1 MKALFLFIT
10 AAVVLGFGYRFYSKL
25 LALWVFRLD
34 INYSTPA
41 QAAPEDIG
49 LGANRHVVFG
59 HHFAIVAGATTLT
72 GSAIAV
78 TWGWIPA
85 FLWVL
90 AGTAV
95 AAGTYSL
102 GSLWLAV
109 RHGEAELPDVAVA
122 LIGPRAG
129 ALFLALALPLL
140 LSINAVLVWLAAAL
154 LAAYPAAALPFW
166 VQLLIA
172 FVAGVF
178 LHRRHGNGLLGV
190 SLAALIVTGVTLW
203 LLGKLA
209 FAFSGAINLDVR
221 GYSLLSVDATI
232 VWVVLLLVSAYY
244 ASRLPI
250 HQLLQPRGYLA
261 ALYTVLLLLTL
272 VIGLALRHPVVIAP
286 SFHAPAGA
294 PDVIPWIFVTLTS
307 GAIAG
312 LYLLF
317 ATGVTGRR
325 LSRETDARYV
335 GYGVAIA
342 EGLLAVSAI
351 VIAVSAFGTVEQWT
365 GYYASWAGVQDLP
378 KLLVLYIN
386 GFAEVVQTMG
396 ISIDFGRAFAAF
408 VILGLIAATLD
419 AGIYVQKNLL
429 AMLARRYHWPRLGE
443 ARVALLL
450 TIGVVGALALYDGRG
465 QGGLSVWPLF
475 GVWNQV
481 LALGGFALIA
491 LALQRRQQ
499 PIWFVAAPAF
509 LLVAVTAWV
518 LPWQLVLW
526 WSSASWLLFTCG
538 GVLLA
543 LAIWLGWET
552 VRAWKQDTGAAPHA

>member
-1 MKALFLFIT
+1 MNTLFLLVT

-34 INYSTPA
+34 VNYSTPA
-41 QAAPEDIG
+41 QAVPEDIG

-72 GSAIAV
+72 GTAIAIS
-78 TWGWIPA
+78 WGWIPA

-109 RHGEAELPDVAVA
+109 RHGGAELPDIAIA
-122 LIGPRAG
+122 LIGPRADV
-129 ALFLALALPLL
+129 LFLVLAIPLL

-154 LAAYPAAALPFW
+154 LIAYPAAVLPFW
-166 VQLLIA
+166 AQLLIA
-172 FVAGVF
+172 FGVGVF
-178 LHRRHGNGLLGV
+178 LHQRHGNRLLPV
-190 SLAALIVTGVTLW
+190 SLAAVIVTGVTLW

-209 FAFSGAINLDVR
+209 FAFSGALNLDVR

-250 HQLLQPRGYLA
+250 HQLVQPRAYLA
-261 ALYTVLLLLTL
+261 ALYTGLLLLALL
-272 VIGLALRHPVVIAP
+272 VGLVLQQPVVIAP
-286 SFHAPAGA
+286 SFHAPADA
-294 PDVIPWIFVTLTS
+294 PGVIPWIFVTLTS

-312 LYLLF
+312 FYLLF

-325 LSRETDARYV
+325 LPRETDARYV

-342 EGLLAVSAI
+342 DGLLAVSAI
-351 VIAVSAFGTVEQWT
+351 VIAVSAFGTAEQWT
-365 GYYASWAGVQDLP
+365 GYYASWTGVQDLP

-386 GFAEVVQTMG
+386 GFAEVVQAMG
-396 ISIDFGRAFAAF
+396 VSAEFARAFAAF
-408 VILGLIAATLD
+408 VTLGLIAATFD
-419 AGIYVQKNLL
+419 AGINVQKNLL
-429 AMLARRYHWPRLGE
+429 AMLAQRYRWPQLGE
-443 ARVALLL
+443 ARAALLV
-450 TIGVVGALALYDGRG
+450 TIGLVGALALHDGHGR
-465 QGGLSVWPLF
+465 GGLSVWPLF
-475 GVWNQV
+475 GMWNQV

-499 PIWFVAAPAF
+499 PMWIVAVPA
-509 LLVAVTAWV
+509 LLLLAVTAWV
-518 LPWQLVLW
+518 LPWQLALW
-526 WSSASWLLFTCG
+526 WLSASWLLFACG

-552 VRAWKQDTGAAPHA
+552 VRAWKQDARAAPHA

>member
-1 MKALFLFIT
+1 MNTLFLLS
-10 AAVVLGFGYRFYSKL
+10 AATVVLALGYRFYSKL

-41 QAAPEDIG
+41 QASAEDIG

-72 GSAIAV
+72 GTAIAV

-109 RHGEAELPDVAVA
+109 RHGNAELPDVAIA

-129 ALFLALALPLL
+129 VLFLALAIPLL
-140 LSINAVLVWLAAAL
+140 LSINAVLVWLAAVL
-154 LAAYPAAALPFW
+154 LAAYPAAVLPFW
-166 VQLLIA
+166 TQLLIA
-172 FVAGVF
+172 IGVGAF
-178 LHRRHGNGLLGV
+178 LYQRHGNGLLPA
-190 SLAALIVTGVTLW
+190 SLVAVIVTGLTVW

-209 FAFSGAINLDVR
+209 FAFSGALNLDVR
-221 GYSLLSVDATI
+221 GHSLVSVDATV
-232 VWVVLLLVSAYY
+232 VWVILLLVSAYY

-250 HQLLQPRGYLA
+250 HKLLQPRGYLA
-261 ALYTVLLLLTL
+261 ALYTGLLLLAL
-272 VIGLALRHPVVIAP
+272 FIGLVLRHPVVIAP
-286 SFHAPAGA
+286 SFHATADA
-294 PDVIPWIFVTLTS
+294 PHMIPWIFVTLTS

-312 LYLLF
+312 FYLLF
-317 ATGVTGRR
+317 ATGITGRR
-325 LSRETDARYV
+325 LPRETDARYV

-342 EGLLAVSAI
+342 EGILAVSAI
-351 VIAVSAFGTVEQWT
+351 VIAVSAFGTAEQWT
-365 GYYASWAGVQDLP
+365 GHYASWTGIQDLP

-386 GFAEVVQTMG
+386 GFAEFVQTMG
-396 ISIDFGRAFAAF
+396 VSAEFARAFAAF

-429 AMLARRYHWPRLGE
+429 ATVARRYRWPRVGE
-443 ARVALLL
+443 TRAALRV
-450 TIGVVGALALYDGRG
+450 TIGLVGALSLYDGHG
-465 QGGLSVWPLF
+465 QGGLLVWPLF
-475 GVWNQV
+475 GMWNQV
-481 LALGGFALIA
+481 LALSGFALIA

-499 PIWFVAAPAF
+499 PIWLVTAPA
-509 LLVAVTAWV
+509 LLLLAVIAWV
-518 LPWQLVLW
+518 LPWQLALW
-526 WSSASWLLFTCG
+526 WSSASWLLFVCG
-538 GVLLA
+538 SALLA
-543 LAIWLGWET
+543 LTIWLGSET
-552 VRAWKQDTGAAPHA
+552 VRAWKQDSGSAPHA